1 MSKIRQNSVPWTRTA
16 SLLAI
21 LLLVGGAM
29 LNDQFNKVP
38 RSAVL
43 IEEVN
48 KLIEAET
55 DDGHGISSDLVQRT
69 LKMRPAATFK
79 VKAYDVEEYDFR
91 RTVPFF
97 SLRKLFVVYYQN
109 GVATFF
115 EGDTCPTEKMIKRK
129 MGKDFVGERE

>member
-1 MSKIRQNSVPWTRTA
+1 MSEIRPNSVPWTRTA
-16 SLLAI
+16 SLVAI

-29 LNDQFNKVP
+29 LNDHFNKIP
-38 RSAVL
+38 RSAAL

-97 SLRKLFVVYYQN
+97 IL
-109 GVATFF
+109 
-115 EGDTCPTEKMIKRK
+115 
-129 MGKDFVGERE
+129 